1 VDLRR
6 PNVFRATKQHKKVS
20 QQVTEKRKKDKHNVN
35 VKKKKEWHERQ
46 KSSKKKVEELSSLEG
61 NDKTVLSD

>member
-35 VKKKKEWHERQ
+35 VKKKKRMARTAKKFQE
-46 KSSKKKVEELSSLEG
+46 KSRRIEQFGRK
-61 NDKTVLSD
+61 